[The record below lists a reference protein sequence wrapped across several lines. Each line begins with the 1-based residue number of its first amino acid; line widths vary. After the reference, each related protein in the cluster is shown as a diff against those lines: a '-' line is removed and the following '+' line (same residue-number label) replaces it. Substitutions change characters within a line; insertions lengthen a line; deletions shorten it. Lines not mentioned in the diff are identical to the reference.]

1 MVALKTK
8 IMRMT
13 TINIWPVNCQW
24 SGNWQKRKDVFNC
37 LRQNIHFFF
46 QDTLCCQARKAYQ
59 IRMGLHVQICLL
71 GRLRVLFRCVT
82 CSRARSFLRVFS
94 PLPLYCQ
101 RIATSPQGG
110 GRFFFQIKQ
119 ISYLCF
125 YDRKLFLSSLFVED
139 DVYLRA
145 VLEADYPYRP
155 FPPS

>member
-1 MVALKTK
+1 
-8 IMRMT
+8 
-13 TINIWPVNCQW
+13 
-24 SGNWQKRKDVFNC
+24 
-37 LRQNIHFFF
+37 
-46 QDTLCCQARKAYQ
+46 
-59 IRMGLHVQICLL
+59 MGLHVQICLL

-94 PLPLYCQ
+94 PLPLSCQ

-110 GRFFFQIKQ
+110 GRFFFFQIKQ

-125 YDRKLFLSSLFVED
+125 YDTELFLSSLFVED

-155 FPPS
+155 YPPSQLFSLSLSMSLIVCSLFVLSITLGAGYPVVTKKRRSNVPKRDL